1 MISLDDTDC
10 WLKYPKHRW
19 VFNKLD
25 VALRLNYDAGP
36 ACVPVNKSNNYVIRP
51 TYNLYGMGI
60 GAIVQ
65 YIDVEDNDKIINNDI
80 IPPGY
85 FWCEYFEGDHY
96 SIDYIYDNGIWK
108 QFNIIVGINSK
119 NNLTKF
125 EKWTRIDNNDI
136 ALPEFIHNISD
147 VEYLNIETK
156 GDKIIEIHLRTGND
170 VLHDAEIGSSIIPLW
185 RGDEHMIDNT
195 FIPNDQSEKLYNA
208 SGHLN
213 DVRIGYIRET

>member
-25 VALRLNYDAGP
+25 VALRLNYDTGP

-51 TYNLYGMGI
+51 IYNLYGMGI

-85 FWCEYFEGDHY
+85 FWCEYFEGDHC
-96 SIDYIYDNGIWK
+96 SIDYIYDNGRWK

>member
-19 VFNKLD
+19 VFNKLE
-25 VALRLNYDAGP
+25 VSLRLNYDAGP
-36 ACVPVNKSNNYVIRP
+36 ACVPISKSNNYVIRP
-51 TYNLYGMGI
+51 IYNLYGMGI
-60 GAIVQ
+60 GAIVR

-125 EKWTRIDNNDI
+125 KKWTRIDNNDI

-170 VLHDAEIGSSIIPLW
+170 ILHDAEIGSSIIPLW

>member
-51 TYNLYGMGI
+51 IYNLYGMGI

-85 FWCEYFEGDHY
+85 FWCEYFEGDHC
-96 SIDYIYDNGIWK
+96 SIDYIYDNGRWK